1 MSDTF
6 ASAPSLE
13 DRKQSEKMK
22 KRAGVAWWWLLVF
35 LWMAALVYVPIWY
48 ASRYDKKPAPAAAAP
63 VSVPAQAAAAPV
75 PAPAPAPV
83 AAAPI
88 EAPAPAAEAAV
99 KKHAEKQKVE
109 NAFFFRIDGKD
120 GQGQPATFDFIM
132 LTNEFTWAKGSTSQ
146 VISGERVI
154 PEAEVAHRVLT
165 REVRDSLESASD
177 LIAVGLASQEGERT
191 QEEARALERAKTVSR
206 WMAKVSKPEMALWT
220 LTLGQYDKACKEQ
233 EDSDSSFERPIIFA
247 GVRSRADGVNLQEA
261 LADAVSGHDNLPSR
275 GCYSRFDL
283 EKIR

>member
-13 DRKQSEKMK
+13 DRKQPEKRK
-22 KRAGVAWWWLLVF
+22 TRAGVAWWWLLVF

-48 ASRYDKKPAPAAAAP
+48 ASLYDKKLAP
-63 VSVPAQAAAAPV
+63 AAAAPV
-75 PAPAPAPV
+75 PAPAQVTAEPV
-83 AAAPI
+83 P
-88 EAPAPAAEAAV
+88 APAPAAEVAV

-120 GQGQPATFDFIM
+120 GEGQPATFDFIM
-132 LTNEFTWAKGSTSQ
+132 LTNEFTWVKGSTSQ
-146 VISGERVI
+146 VISGEKVI
-154 PEAEVAHRVLT
+154 PEAEAAHRVLT
-165 REVRDSLESASD
+165 QEVRDSLESASD
-177 LIAVGLASQEGERT
+177 LIAVGLASQEGERI

-247 GVRSRADGVNLQEA
+247 GVRSKADGVNLQEA